1 MNRLLEDFF
10 GETAEERAPAE
21 MMRIPTIDIVDREQ
35 DILVRAEMPG
45 IDKDKV
51 QIEAT
56 SDSVMLRAE
65 MKEEHEEKTN
75 AYVRRERRLGSFQR
89 VIPMPAEIKPAEVK
103 AVYKDGVLEITLP
116 KTEAAAT
123 RQPVKVTIE

>member
-1 MNRLLEDFF
+1 MLEDFF